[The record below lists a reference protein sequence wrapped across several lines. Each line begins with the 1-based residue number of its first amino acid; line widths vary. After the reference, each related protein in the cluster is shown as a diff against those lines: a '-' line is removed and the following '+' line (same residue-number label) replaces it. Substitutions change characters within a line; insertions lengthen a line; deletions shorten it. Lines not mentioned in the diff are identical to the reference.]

1 MFNCNALLLKDF
13 YKAIHCDLIP
23 KNMTKSVSYFTPRM
37 SRVTASRNPKKDAAE
52 FIMKMEKLSLLIIS
66 IGLNQCKELLCSRFS
81 RTEKWLR
88 RNLLTKLGKDLIMIN
103 FNCYG

>member
-37 SRVTASRNPKKDAAE
+37 SRVTASRNPKKGCCRVYNENGEIKFVDNLNWLE
-52 FIMKMEKLSLLIIS
+52 SMQGTLMQSVFKNGKMVKEESLNEIRQR
-66 IGLNQCKELLCSRFS
+66 LNNDKF
-81 RTEKWLR
+81 
-88 RNLLTKLGKDLIMIN
+88 
-103 FNCYG
+103 